1 MEKVLL
7 KVEEAAEL
15 LSLGRSAV
23 YEAIRVGRLE
33 SVTVG
38 RSRRVPSEAITR
50 FAGPIL
56 CHRVRFPLT

>member
-50 FAGPIL
+50 FVAAL
-56 CHRVRFPLT
+56 RAETD